1 MAFRVAR
8 HRLAAAAALAALAVL
23 AVPALT
29 ALTAP
34 TAVAPAFGQS
44 AEESEYAAC
53 LKLLDHDAAAAFESA
68 LAWQDISGGAPARH
82 CAALALVRLG
92 QPAEAAT
99 RLEALAADMAD
110 ARPWLR
116 AGVLAQAGQAWLT
129 ADQPERAYAAF
140 TVALEITPEAPEI
153 YIDRAR
159 RWPRRAPSG
168 KRSTTLARPSSWRP
182 GGPMPTPSAP
192 ARTAT
197 STIWNSPSTT
207 PSARWRWRPMT
218 RSRAWSAATSGAC
231 RATTPARAPIG
242 SGCSRWRPA
251 ATPPTTRAPISNA
264 STSRPTDPWYD
275 PTAAPGTVPISP
287 PRRLSIH
294 KVVVWL
300 VCRADPKFDGAGVG
314 RVRPSR

>member
-1 MAFRVAR
+1 MASRVAR
-8 HRLAAAAALAALAVL
+8 HRLAAAAALALT
-23 AVPALT
+23 ALT
-29 ALTAP
+29 APTAP

-68 LAWQDISGGAPARH
+68 LAWRDIGGGAPARH

-153 YIDRAR
+153 YIDRAQALAQAGAFWEAIDDLGQAIELAPGRADAYAFRASAYRYIDNLELALDDAERALALAPDDPIARLERGNIR
-159 RWPRRAPSG
+159 RLQGDDAGARADWLRVLSV
-168 KRSTTLARPSSWRP
+168 AP
-182 GGPMPTPSAP
+182 GGHAADD
-192 ARTAT
+192 ART
-197 STIWNSPSTT
+197 NLE
-207 PSARWRWRPMT
+207 RLDVK
-218 RSRAWSAATSGAC
+218 
-231 RATTPARAPIG
+231 
-242 SGCSRWRPA
+242 
-251 ATPPTTRAPISNA
+251 
-264 STSRPTDPWYD
+264 TD
-275 PTAAPGTVPISP
+275 
-287 PRRLSIH
+287 
-294 KVVVWL
+294 
-300 VCRADPKFDGAGVG
+300 
-314 RVRPSR
+314 